1 MADELIV
8 EINALIENSEFT
20 QKKFN
25 DLQASINPSNFYIA
39 IAGLKKGYISPE
51 EFYFKYM
58 SAYNSKEEL
67 FLNVD
72 NFSFVYQSYWDA
84 KGYPNG
90 LRGGEY
96 IHSLGKIFFAD
107 ESHYDE
113 PQVDILGNFLKTGE
127 VPIIAIPSSFAS
139 KAKIFVDKGYI
150 TQKDYE
156 ALNLIEGKRFE
167 ELNVGQL
174 LSSLSETMTPV
185 PKTIEDAM
193 RNLKNKSLRSLTI
206 HEANILFAFAKKVMH
221 EAGVNSMIVDRTYD
235 IDESTM
241 GYIRNNESGI
251 HLKNLYGTVSE
262 CIHTIFHETNHLIQ
276 NRNIR
281 EMNVEKDED
290 ILEYSKEQFLRG
302 MIKDMDYYNY
312 YYRSISSEFDADFK
326 ATLQTQILLRPKNKK
341 YENFAQKID
350 DYRSLFPETTFGIKR
365 DNTRGEVCLDELFDE
380 YLKTNF
386 FNNPDWTPKE
396 QFEDINFLKSQWP
409 ILLYDYDFENK
420 RRRSIEELVQCAI
433 TKDKKEKAIYLSII
447 KSRCN
452 PYKVGEEKASEN
464 KALLQVAIKKGKAKS
479 ELDKFVKYMKFKSNV
494 DKYNDEYVRP
504 VKKSTKLSK
513 RDSSNRGNLK

>member
-1 MADELIV
+1 MITIATAE
-8 EINALIENSEFT
+8 NALKNIYLDTVINDINKKTNPFLTMVEENTRTASGKNAKVSIRYGQAAVGAGTET
-20 QKKFN
+20 G
-25 DLQASINPSNFYIA
+25 DLPTGDNEKSV
-39 IAGLKKGYISPE
+39 
-51 EFYFKYM
+51 
-58 SAYNSKEEL
+58 EL
-67 FLNVD
+67 
-72 NFSFVYQSYWDA
+72 S
-84 KGYPNG
+84 
-90 LRGGEY
+90 
-96 IHSLGKIFFAD
+96 
-107 ESHYDE
+107 
-113 PQVDILGNFLKTGE
+113 
-127 VPIIAIPSSFAS
+127 VP
-139 KAKIFVDKGYI
+139 
-150 TQKDYE
+150 
-156 ALNLIEGKRFE
+156 
-167 ELNVGQL
+167 
-174 LSSLSETMTPV
+174 
-185 PKTIEDAM
+185 
-193 RNLKNKSLRSLTI
+193 
-206 HEANILFAFAKKVMH
+206 
-221 EAGVNSMIVDRTYD
+221 
-235 IDESTM
+235 
-241 GYIRNNESGI
+241 
-251 HLKNLYGTVSE
+251 LKNLYGTVSE